1 MHITPA
7 KSDAWIQA
15 QHALLDPERALV
27 EPERIATKLALVPAQ
42 ILLQWSGVTMH
53 SYEAHSH
60 PKRGQR
66 AILPEHDYTGLVE
79 RFVMVHPG
87 RPKALKL

>member
-1 MHITPA
+1 
-7 KSDAWIQA
+7 
-15 QHALLDPERALV
+15 
-27 EPERIATKLALVPAQ
+27 
-42 ILLQWSGVTMH
+42 MH

-60 PKRGQR
+60 PKWGQR